1 MIACIPGTV
10 ENVRTVTL
18 PSSDFHVL
26 NSWKAVGKRLSIGD
40 FEIRPGELH
49 VHVRDL
55 GVCA

>member
-10 ENVRTVTL
+10 ENVRTITL
-18 PSSDFHVL
+18 SSSDFHVL

-55 GVCA
+55 GVFA